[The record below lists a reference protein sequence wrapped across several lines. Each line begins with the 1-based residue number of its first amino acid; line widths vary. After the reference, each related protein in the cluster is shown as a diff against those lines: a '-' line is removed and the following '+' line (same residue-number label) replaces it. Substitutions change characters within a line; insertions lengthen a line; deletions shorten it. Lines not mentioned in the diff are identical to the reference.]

1 MRLVWNETCLKMCLV
16 SKNGTRLKE
25 WDSFEKVRLVWK
37 NETRLKIWD
46 SCEKMRLAWK
56 TSIVWNWALLVLGY
70 IESLVSLV
78 WMFDDEFDFQ
88 TSFGLFQLEIETLI

>member
-1 MRLVWNETCLKMCLV
+1 MSPFKKWDSFERMGLVLRK
-16 SKNGTRLKE
+16 
-25 WDSFEKVRLVWK
+25 WDSFEKMRLVWK
-37 NETRLKIWD
+37 YETRVKKWD
-46 SCEKMRLAWK
+46 SFEKMRLAWK

-88 TSFGLFQLEIETLI
+88 MSFGLFQLEIETLI